1 MSQSQSD
8 VIIVKNDRFKQ
19 ALPSGGPALI
29 LLHDSKLAAPLR
41 DAAEKVARQYGDELA
56 VLLLDA
62 STNPDSY
69 IKLGEPEL
77 PAVVTMIKRFFG
89 RKVHSEQAGVRP
101 ADIRAHAAAVIS
113 GDDVKSADKKQDQTA
128 AKGGGEPVVVTDKTW
143 RREVLRSKTPVLVDF
158 WATWCAPCRTIA
170 PTVAQLADEYNGTLK
185 VVKLDT
191 DANPVISRRYGIRS
205 IPTLA
210 IIENGQVV
218 DQMSGADPGGLRRM
232 VRRTLGE

>member
-1 MSQSQSD
+1 MTEIQGE
-8 VIIVKNDRFKQ
+8 VIVVENDQFKQ

-29 LLHDSKLAAPLR
+29 LLHDGKLAAPLR
-41 DAAEKVARQYGDELA
+41 DAAEKVARQYGDDLA

-62 STNPDSY
+62 STNPDTY
-69 IKLGEPEL
+69 IKLDEPEL

-89 RKVHSEQAGVRP
+89 RKGHSEQAGVRP
-101 ADIRAHAAAVIS
+101 ADIRAHAAAVVA
-113 GDDVKSADKKQDQTA
+113 GEEVKSADKKSKQTA
-128 AKGGGEPVVVTDKTW
+128 AKGSGEPVPVTDKTW

-158 WATWCAPCRTIA
+158 WASWCAPCRTIA

-210 IIENGQVV
+210 IIENGQIV
-218 DQMSGADPGGLRRM
+218 DQMSGADPGGLRQM